1 MDELAE
7 LIKSKDVTM
16 SRVRRFLMHI
26 ALGITQKDMLT
37 PVPYGRILA
46 LNRKGAQVL
55 VSAKNRTLEYDTS
68 LSKLEKNI
76 DCRRVAM
83 LECNAVRLREIC
95 AGDEFSNEYTRKIVL
110 TK

>member
-1 MDELAE
+1 
-7 LIKSKDVTM
+7 
-16 SRVRRFLMHI
+16 MHI
-26 ALGITQKDMLT
+26 ALGITQNDMLT

-68 LSKLEKNI
+68 LARLEKN
-76 DCRRVAM
+76 DCSRRTAF
-83 LECNAVRLREIC
+83 LECNAVRLREVC
-95 AGDEFSNEYTRKIVL
+95 AGVSFSNEYKRKIVI